1 MDTLPVVLQDLVY
14 SYEHQLGWH
23 KVVDQITEFYQKH
36 KRCVDLY
43 MVEHW
48 REKEWAY
55 RAYPHNYAERHAPG
69 GTLHREFLCSWHF
82 VVLQAYRAARSEP
95 ASSYIGSAN

>member
-1 MDTLPVVLQDLVY
+1 MEALPVVLQDLVY

-43 MVEHW
+43 MDEHW
-48 REKEWAY
+48 KEKFYEH
-55 RAYPHNYAERHAPG
+55 PERNAPG

-82 VVLQAYRAARSEP
+82 VVLRAYRVARSEP
-95 ASSYIGSAN
+95 ASYIGSARC

>member
-1 MDTLPVVLQDLVY
+1 MNKLPLVLQRIVY

-23 KVVDQITEFYQKH
+23 KVADQITEFYQKH

-48 REKEWAY
+48 REKFYEH
-55 RAYPHNYAERHAPG
+55 PERNAPG
-69 GTLHREFLCSWHF
+69 GILHTIYLNAWWRS
-82 VVLQAYRAARSEP
+82 VLKAYRTARSEP
-95 ASSYIGSAN
+95 ASSYIGSTL

>member
-1 MDTLPVVLQDLVY
+1 MDVLPVVLQDLVY

-48 REKEWAY
+48 REKFYEH
-55 RAYPHNYAERHAPG
+55 PERHAPG
-69 GTLHREFLCSWHF
+69 GTLHQEFLYSWHWA
-82 VVLQAYRAARSEP
+82 LLRAYRVARSEP
-95 ASSYIGSAN
+95 ASSYIGSTL

>member
-48 REKEWAY
+48 REKFYEH
-55 RAYPHNYAERHAPG
+55 PERNAPG
-69 GTLHREFLCSWHF
+69 GTLHKEFLCSWHWAHSIVRPIQTLP
-82 VVLQAYRAARSEP
+82 VVFTRSTTYSW
-95 ASSYIGSAN
+95 SSWPG